1 MGTQNVF
8 LCSTLVQRRKTSSS
22 ISLTSFKLILS
33 FIILTLQ
40 IIFYAFFHNFSN
52 NLFAFF
58 YIITEGKE
66 EYDVTGR
73 ATYLQACRDSGVIP
87 VSYFHRNLQQPDI
100 DIKHHGLGPMGA
112 KAIAI
117 ALVVGVMVNF
127 SGYPVQ

>member
-1 MGTQNVF
+1 MH
-8 LCSTLVQRRKTSSS
+8 SSKILVT
-22 ISLTSFKLILS
+22 IYLP
-33 FIILTLQ
+33 
-40 IIFYAFFHNFSN
+40 
-52 NLFAFF
+52 FF